1 MGATTIGMMDAA
13 YFVGR
18 NEILSWVNSTLEL
31 SLCKVEEAASG
42 AVYCQLMD
50 VVHPGMVSMHKVSF
64 DAKSEYE
71 MIQNYKV
78 LQDVFNKLKIG
89 RHIEVSKLVK
99 GRPLDNLEFLQWMK
113 RYCDQ
118 INNNH
123 VNPTYNAAE
132 RRETCKGGKEMNR
145 RALGTSSSSNNSQV
159 SAKSAS
165 TVGAKANGG
174 GARRVTENT
183 NPNVNGG
190 GRGGGVVGGGL
201 SAARHMKDGMEQV
214 SGVNEDHVKQI
225 TELKLSV
232 ESLEK
237 ERDFYFTKLRDI
249 EILCQAPELSYIPV
263 VKAVQRILYA
273 AEDDPSVIAE
283 AKAMVEGESSLGIL
297 SPGSQYLDDNQDL
310 LG

>member
-1 MGATTIGMMDAA
+1 MQAA
-13 YFVGR
+13 WCCGD
-18 NEILSWVNSTLEL
+18 W
-31 SLCKVEEAASG
+31 
-42 AVYCQLMD
+42 D
-50 VVHPGMVSMHKVSF
+50 
-64 DAKSEYE
+64 
-71 MIQNYKV
+71 
-78 LQDVFNKLKIG
+78 
-89 RHIEVSKLVK
+89 
-99 GRPLDNLEFLQWMK
+99 
-113 RYCDQ
+113 
-118 INNNH
+118 
-123 VNPTYNAAE
+123 
-132 RRETCKGGKEMNR
+132 
-145 RALGTSSSSNNSQV
+145 
-159 SAKSAS
+159 
-165 TVGAKANGG
+165 
-174 GARRVTENT
+174 
-183 NPNVNGG
+183 
-190 GRGGGVVGGGL
+190 GVVKREMSGGC
-201 SAARHMKDGMEQV
+201 GMEVQV